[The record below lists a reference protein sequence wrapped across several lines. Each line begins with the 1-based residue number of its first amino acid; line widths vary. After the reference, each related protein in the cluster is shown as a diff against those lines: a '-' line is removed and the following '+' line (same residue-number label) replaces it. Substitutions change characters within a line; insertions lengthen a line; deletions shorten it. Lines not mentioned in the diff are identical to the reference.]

1 MGEGGAEAAGS
12 RGLSR
17 ISVAEFEAIM
27 REQLPFAQAMG
38 PEVMELSAQ
47 RTVFRLPYK
56 SDFLRPGGTIG
67 GPLLMA
73 LADLA
78 LYGAVMAALGPVVQA
93 VTTNLNISF
102 LRLPPPADIV
112 ANARLIKVGKR
123 LAVGTVELFSGQDP
137 DMVAH
142 VSGTYSLPPR

>member
-1 MGEGGAEAAGS
+1 M
-12 RGLSR
+12 SR
-17 ISVAEFEAIM
+17 ISVAEFEALM

-38 PEVMELSAQ
+38 PEVVELSPEL
-47 RTVFRLPYK
+47 TVFRLPYQ

-78 LYGAVMAALGPVVQA
+78 LYGAVMATLGPVVQA
-93 VTTNLNISF
+93 VTTNLTINF
-102 LRLPPPADIV
+102 LRLPPPADII
-112 ANARLIKVGKR
+112 ANARLIKVGRR
-123 LAVGTVELFSGQDP
+123 LAVGTVELFSADDP

-142 VSGTYSLPPR
+142 VAGTYSLPPR

>member
-1 MGEGGAEAAGS
+1 M
-12 RGLSR
+12 SR
-17 ISVAEFEAIM
+17 ITVAEFEAIV

-38 PEVMELSAQ
+38 PEVVELAPA
-47 RTVFRLPYK
+47 RAVMRLPYK

-93 VTTNLNISF
+93 VTANLTINF
-102 LRLPPPADIV
+102 LRLPPPADLV
-112 ANARLIKVGKR
+112 AHARLIKLGRR
-123 LAVGTVELFSGQDP
+123 LAVGTVEMFSATEP

-142 VSGTYSLPPR
+142 VSGTYSLPPRRD

>member
-1 MGEGGAEAAGS
+1 M
-12 RGLSR
+12 SR
-17 ISVAEFEAIM
+17 ITVTEFEAIM

-38 PEVMELSAQ
+38 VEVVELTAE
-47 RTVFRLPYK
+47 RAVFRLPYK

-93 VTTNLNISF
+93 VTTNLTINF
-102 LRLPPPADIV
+102 LRLPPPADLI
-112 ANARLIKVGKR
+112 AQARLIKVGKR
-123 LAVGTVELFSGQDP
+123 LAVGTVELFSADDP

-142 VSGTYSLPPR
+142 VTGTYSLPPG

>member
-1 MGEGGAEAAGS
+1 MGEGGAEPEGAQ
-12 RGLSR
+12 RMSR
-17 ISVAEFEAIM
+17 ITAAEFEAIV
-27 REQLPFAQAMG
+27 REQLPFAQALG
-38 PEVMELSAQ
+38 AEVVELSPE
-47 RTVFRLPYK
+47 RSVFRLPYK

-73 LADLA
+73 LADLS

-102 LRLPPPADIV
+102 LRLPPPADII
-112 ANARLIKVGKR
+112 AQARLIKVGKR
-123 LAVGTVELFSGQDP
+123 LAVGTVELYSADDP

>member
-1 MGEGGAEAAGS
+1 M
-12 RGLSR
+12 SR
-17 ISVAEFEAIM
+17 ITAAQFEAIM

-38 PEVMELSAQ
+38 PEVVELTAE
-47 RTVFRLPYK
+47 RAVFRLPYK

-93 VTTNLNISF
+93 VTTSLTINF
-102 LRLPPPADIV
+102 LRLPPPADIT
-112 ANARLIKVGKR
+112 AQARLIKVGKR
-123 LAVGTVELFSGQDP
+123 LAVGTVELFSAEDP

-142 VSGTYSLPPR
+142 VTGTYSLPPR

>member
-1 MGEGGAEAAGS
+1 M
-12 RGLSR
+12 SR
-17 ISVAEFEAIM
+17 ITVAEFQAIM

-38 PEVMELSAQ
+38 PEAVELSAE

-93 VTTNLNISF
+93 VTTNLTISF
-102 LRLPPPADIV
+102 LRLPPPADLI
-112 ANARLIKVGKR
+112 AHAKLIKIGKR
-123 LAVGTVELFSGQDP
+123 LAVGTVEIFSANDP

>member
-1 MGEGGAEAAGS
+1 M
-12 RGLSR
+12 SR
-17 ISVAEFEAIM
+17 ITIEEFEAIM

-38 PEVMELSAQ
+38 PEVAELAPGRS
-47 RTVFRLPYK
+47 VMRLPYK

-93 VTTNLNISF
+93 VTTNLTINF
-102 LRLPPPADIV
+102 LRLPPPADVV
-112 ANARLIKVGKR
+112 AQARLIKVGKR
-123 LAVGTVELFSGQDP
+123 LAVGTVELYSADEP
-137 DMVAH
+137 EMVAH
-142 VSGTYSLPPR
+142 VTGTYSLPPRRDD

>member
-1 MGEGGAEAAGS
+1 M
-12 RGLSR
+12 SR
-17 ISVAEFEAIM
+17 ITVAEFEAIM

-38 PEVMELSAQ
+38 PEVVALSPE

-112 ANARLIKVGKR
+112 AHARLIKLGKR
-123 LAVGTVELFSGQDP
+123 LAVGTVELFSGDDP

-142 VSGTYSLPPR
+142 VAGTYSLPPR

>member
-1 MGEGGAEAAGS
+1 M
-12 RGLSR
+12 SR
-17 ISVAEFEAIM
+17 ITVAEFEAIV

-38 PEVMELSAQ
+38 PEVVELSPE
-47 RTVFRLPYK
+47 RSVFRLPYK

-73 LADLA
+73 LADLIA
-78 LYGAVMAALGPVVQA
+78 H
-93 VTTNLNISF
+93 
-102 LRLPPPADIV
+102 
-112 ANARLIKVGKR
+112 ARLIKVGKR
-123 LAVGTVELFSGQDP
+123 LAVGTVELFSAEDP

>member
-1 MGEGGAEAAGS
+1 M
-12 RGLSR
+12 SR
-17 ISVAEFEAIM
+17 ITIEEFEAIM

-38 PEVMELSAQ
+38 PEVVELAPGRS
-47 RTVFRLPYK
+47 VMRLPYK

-93 VTTNLNISF
+93 VTTNLTINF
-102 LRLPPPADIV
+102 LRLPPPADVV
-112 ANARLIKVGKR
+112 AQARLIKVGKR
-123 LAVGTVELFSGQDP
+123 LAVGTVELYSADEP
-137 DMVAH
+137 AMVAH
-142 VSGTYSLPPR
+142 VTGTYSLPPRRDD

>member
-1 MGEGGAEAAGS
+1 M
-12 RGLSR
+12 SR
-17 ISVAEFEAIM
+17 ITAAQFEAIM

-38 PEVMELSAQ
+38 VEVVELTAE
-47 RTVFRLPYK
+47 RAVFRLPYK

-93 VTTNLNISF
+93 VTTSLTINF
-102 LRLPPPADIV
+102 LRLPPPADIT
-112 ANARLIKVGKR
+112 AQARLIKVGKR
-123 LAVGTVELFSGQDP
+123 LAVGTVELFSAEDP

-142 VSGTYSLPPR
+142 VTGTYSLPPR

>member
-1 MGEGGAEAAGS
+1 M
-12 RGLSR
+12 SR
-17 ISVAEFEAIM
+17 ISVAEFEALM

-38 PEVMELSAQ
+38 PEVVELSPE

-78 LYGAVMAALGPVVQA
+78 LYGAVMATLGPVVQA
-93 VTTNLNISF
+93 VTTNLTINF

>member
-1 MGEGGAEAAGS
+1 M
-12 RGLSR
+12 SR
-17 ISVAEFEAIM
+17 ITVAEFEAIV

-38 PEVMELSAQ
+38 PETVELSPE
-47 RTVFRLPYK
+47 RTVVRLPYK

-93 VTTNLNISF
+93 VTANLTISF
-102 LRLPPPADIV
+102 LRLPPPADVV
-112 ANARLIKVGKR
+112 AHARLIKVGRR
-123 LAVGTVELFSGQDP
+123 LAVGTVEMFSANEP

-142 VSGTYSLPPR
+142 VSGTYSLPPRQP

>member
-1 MGEGGAEAAGS
+1 M
-12 RGLSR
+12 SR

>member
-1 MGEGGAEAAGS
+1 M
-12 RGLSR
+12 SR

-78 LYGAVMAALGPVVQA
+78 LYGAVMATLGPVVQA
-93 VTTNLNISF
+93 VTTNLTINF
-102 LRLPPPADIV
+102 LRLPPPADII

>member
-1 MGEGGAEAAGS
+1 MTGAEGM
-12 RGLSR
+12 SR
-17 ISVAEFEAIM
+17 ISVAEFQAIM
-27 REQLPFAQAMG
+27 REQLPFAQALG
-38 PEVMELSAQ
+38 PEVVELSPQ

-78 LYGAVMAALGPVVQA
+78 LYGAVMARLGPVVQA
-93 VTTNLNISF
+93 VTTNLTINF
-102 LRLPPPADIV
+102 LRLPPPADIT

-123 LAVGTVELFSGQDP
+123 LAVGTVELFSADDP

-142 VSGTYSLPPR
+142 VAGTYSLPPR

>member
-1 MGEGGAEAAGS
+1 M
-12 RGLSR
+12 SR
-17 ISVAEFEAIM
+17 ITAAEFEAIV
-27 REQLPFAQAMG
+27 REQLPFAQALG
-38 PEVMELSAQ
+38 TEVVELSAA

-93 VTTNLNISF
+93 VTTNLAISF
-102 LRLPPPADIV
+102 LRLPPPADLI
-112 ANARLIKVGKR
+112 AHAKLIKIGKR
-123 LAVGTVELFSGQDP
+123 LAVGTVEIFSANDP

>member
-1 MGEGGAEAAGS
+1 M
-12 RGLSR
+12 SR
-17 ISVAEFEAIM
+17 ITVAEFEAIV

-38 PEVMELSAQ
+38 PEVVELSPE
-47 RTVFRLPYK
+47 RSVFRLPYK

-93 VTTNLNISF
+93 VTANLTINF
-102 LRLPPPADIV
+102 LRLPPPVDLIAH
-112 ANARLIKVGKR
+112 ARLIKVGKR
-123 LAVGTVELFSGQDP
+123 LAVGTVELFSVDDP

>member
-1 MGEGGAEAAGS
+1 M
-12 RGLSR
+12 SR
-17 ISVAEFEAIM
+17 ITVAEFEAIV

-38 PEVMELSAQ
+38 PEVMELSPE
-47 RTVFRLPYK
+47 RSVFRLPYK

-93 VTTNLNISF
+93 VTANLTINF
-102 LRLPPPADIV
+102 LRLPPPADLI
-112 ANARLIKVGKR
+112 AHARLIKVGKP
-123 LAVGTVELFSGQDP
+123 LSLGPVHPFPAPHPPLGP
-137 DMVAH
+137 H
-142 VSGTYSLPPR
+142 LPPPHS

>member
-1 MGEGGAEAAGS
+1 M
-12 RGLSR
+12 SR
-17 ISVAEFEAIM
+17 ITVAEFQAIM

-38 PEVMELSAQ
+38 PEVVELSPERA
-47 RTVFRLPYK
+47 VFRLPYK

-93 VTTNLNISF
+93 VTASLTINF
-102 LRLPPPADIV
+102 LRLPPPADII
-112 ANARLIKVGKR
+112 AHARLIKIGKR
-123 LAVGTVELFSGQDP
+123 LAVGTVELFSAEDP

-142 VSGTYSLPPR
+142 VAGTYSLPPR

>member
-1 MGEGGAEAAGS
+1 M
-12 RGLSR
+12 SR
-17 ISVAEFEAIM
+17 ITAAEFETIM

-38 PEVMELSAQ
+38 PEVVELTAERS
-47 RTVFRLPYK
+47 VFRLPYK

-93 VTTNLNISF
+93 VTANLTINF
-102 LRLPPPADIV
+102 LRLPP
-112 ANARLIKVGKR
+112 RSR
-123 LAVGTVELFSGQDP
+123 TVS
-137 DMVAH
+137 
-142 VSGTYSLPPR
+142 

>member
-1 MGEGGAEAAGS
+1 MA
-12 RGLSR
+12 R
-17 ISVAEFEAIM
+17 ITVAEFEAIV

-38 PEVMELSAQ
+38 PEVVELAPE
-47 RTVFRLPYK
+47 RTVVRLPYK

-93 VTTNLNISF
+93 VTANLTINF
-102 LRLPPPADIV
+102 LRLPPPGDVV
-112 ANARLIKVGKR
+112 AHARLIKVGRR
-123 LAVGTVELFSGQDP
+123 LAVGTVELFSANEP

-142 VSGTYSLPPR
+142 VSGTYSLPPRPG

>member
-1 MGEGGAEAAGS
+1 M
-12 RGLSR
+12 SR
-17 ISVAEFEAIM
+17 ITVAEFQAIM
-27 REQLPFAQAMG
+27 RDQLPFAQAMG
-38 PEVMELSAQ
+38 PEVVELSAA

-93 VTTNLNISF
+93 VTTNLTISF
-102 LRLPPPADIV
+102 LRLPPPADLI
-112 ANARLIKVGKR
+112 AHAKLIKIGKR
-123 LAVGTVELFSGQDP
+123 LAVGTVEIFSANDP